1 MRACMHALCAWSS
14 LFNLNTSAKM
24 QARCL
29 EDGCT
34 ETIDG
39 ESDCRLFAMIFLH
52 RGPPCDLA
60 GAAAGR
66 GATVSLGARF
76 HGNCMLPA
84 DAVCVCYGSEFRSLR
99 ASDYRFRGLV
109 PRV

>member
-1 MRACMHALCAWSS
+1 
-14 LFNLNTSAKM
+14 M

-76 HGNCMLPA
+76 HGNSCCLRMLY
-84 DAVCVCYGSEFRSLR
+84 VYVMVQNLG
-99 ASDYRFRGLV
+99 V
-109 PRV
+109 